1 MKFKSLIT
9 TTLALGVIASTGA
22 NFNTNEAS
30 AAAKPLDKSSST
42 LHHGHSNIQ
51 IPYTIT
57 VNGTSQNILS
67 SLTFNKNQ
75 NISYKD
81 IENKVK
87 SVLYFNRGISDIDL
101 RLSKQ
106 AEYTVHFKNGTKRVI
121 DLKSG
126 IYTADLINTSDI
138 KAISVNVDT
147 KKQPKD
153 KAKANVQVPYTITV
167 NGTSQNILSNLTFNK
182 NQNISYKD
190 LEDKVKSVLESNR
203 GITDVDLRLSKQA
216 KYTVNFK
223 NGTKKVIDLKAGI
236 YTANLINSS
245 DIKSININVDT
256 KKHIENKAKRNYQVP
271 YSINLNGTSTNIL
284 SNLSFS
290 NKPWTNYKNL
300 TSQIKSVLKHDRG
313 ISEQDLKYAKK
324 AYYTVYF
331 KNGGKRI
338 LQLNS
343 KNYTANLVHVKD
355 VKRIEIT
362 VKTGTKAK
370 ADRYV
375 PYTIAVNGTST
386 PILSDLKFTGDPRVG
401 YKDITKKVKSV
412 LKHDRGIG
420 ERELKYAKKATYTV
434 HFKNGKKKVI
444 NLNSKISQLNLL
456 YVQDIK
462 KIDID
467 VKTGSKAKADSYV
480 PYTIA
485 VNGTSTPILSKLK
498 ISNKQLISY
507 KYLNDKVKSVLKN
520 ERGISDLDLKF
531 AKQAKYTVYFKN
543 GKKQVVNLK
552 SDIFTPN
559 LFSAKDILFSA
570 KDIKKIDIDVKT
582 GSKAKAD
589 SYVPYTI
596 AVNGTSTPIL
606 SKLKISNKQLISYK
620 YLNDKVK
627 SVLKSERGISDL
639 DLKFAK
645 QAKYTVYFKNGK
657 KQVVNLKSDIFTPN
671 LFSAKDIK
679 KIDIDVKQY
688 TKSKKINKSNNVKF
702 PVTINKFEN
711 IVSNEFVFYNAS
723 KITINDLS
731 IKLKSAIANDQGI
744 TKHDIELAERAV
756 YKVYF
761 KNGSSK
767 YVDLKTEYKDERVFK
782 ATDIKKVDIELKF

>member
-190 LEDKVKSVLESNR
+190 LEGKVKSVLESNR

-223 NGTKKVIDLKAGI
+223 NGTKKVIDLKSGI

-343 KNYTANLVHVKD
+343 KNYTANLVHAKD

-362 VKTGTKAK
+362 VKTGSKAK
-370 ADRYV
+370 ADR
-375 PYTIAVNGTST
+375 
-386 PILSDLKFTGDPRVG
+386 
-401 YKDITKKVKSV
+401 
-412 LKHDRGIG
+412 
-420 ERELKYAKKATYTV
+420 
-434 HFKNGKKKVI
+434 
-444 NLNSKISQLNLL
+444 
-456 YVQDIK
+456 
-462 KIDID
+462 
-467 VKTGSKAKADSYV
+467 YV

-507 KYLNDKVKSVLKN
+507 KYLNDKVKSVLKS

-559 LFSAKDILFSA
+559 LFSA

-688 TKSKKINKSNNVKF
+688 TKSKK
-702 PVTINKFEN
+702 
-711 IVSNEFVFYNAS
+711 
-723 KITINDLS
+723 
-731 IKLKSAIANDQGI
+731 
-744 TKHDIELAERAV
+744 
-756 YKVYF
+756 
-761 KNGSSK
+761 
-767 YVDLKTEYKDERVFK
+767 
-782 ATDIKKVDIELKF
+782 

>member
-182 NQNISYKD
+182 NQQISYKD

-343 KNYTANLVHVKD
+343 KNYTANLVHAKD

-362 VKTGTKAK
+362 VKTGTKTK
-370 ADRYV
+370 ADR
-375 PYTIAVNGTST
+375 
-386 PILSDLKFTGDPRVG
+386 
-401 YKDITKKVKSV
+401 
-412 LKHDRGIG
+412 
-420 ERELKYAKKATYTV
+420 
-434 HFKNGKKKVI
+434 
-444 NLNSKISQLNLL
+444 
-456 YVQDIK
+456 
-462 KIDID
+462 
-467 VKTGSKAKADSYV
+467 YV

-507 KYLNDKVKSVLKN
+507 KYLNDKVKSVLKS

-559 LFSAKDILFSA
+559 LFSA

-688 TKSKKINKSNNVKF
+688 TKSKKK
-702 PVTINKFEN
+702 
-711 IVSNEFVFYNAS
+711 
-723 KITINDLS
+723 
-731 IKLKSAIANDQGI
+731 
-744 TKHDIELAERAV
+744 
-756 YKVYF
+756 
-761 KNGSSK
+761 
-767 YVDLKTEYKDERVFK
+767 
-782 ATDIKKVDIELKF
+782 

>member
-106 AEYTVHFKNGTKRVI
+106 AEYTVHFKNGTKKVI

-190 LEDKVKSVLESNR
+190 LEGKVKSVLESNR

-223 NGTKKVIDLKAGI
+223 NGTKKVIDLKSGI

-343 KNYTANLVHVKD
+343 KNYTANLVHAKD

-386 PILSDLKFTGDPRVG
+386 PILSKLKISNKQLIS
-401 YKDITKKVKSV
+401 YKYLNDKVKSV
-412 LKHDRGIG
+412 LKSERGISDLD
-420 ERELKYAKKATYTV
+420 LKFAKQAKYTV
-434 HFKNGKKKVI
+434 YFKNGKKQVV
-444 NLNSKISQLNLL
+444 NLKSDIFTPNLFSAK
-456 YVQDIK
+456 DIK

-507 KYLNDKVKSVLKN
+507 KYLNDKVKSVLKS

-559 LFSAKDILFSA
+559 LFSA

-688 TKSKKINKSNNVKF
+688 TKSKKNK
-702 PVTINKFEN
+702 
-711 IVSNEFVFYNAS
+711 
-723 KITINDLS
+723 
-731 IKLKSAIANDQGI
+731 
-744 TKHDIELAERAV
+744 
-756 YKVYF
+756 
-761 KNGSSK
+761 
-767 YVDLKTEYKDERVFK
+767 
-782 ATDIKKVDIELKF
+782 

>member
-9 TTLALGVIASTGA
+9 TTLALGVLASTGA
-22 NFNTNEAS
+22 NFNNNEAS
-30 AAAKPLDKSSST
+30 AAAKPLDKSSSS
-42 LHHGHSNIQ
+42 LHHGYSKVHV
-51 IPYTIT
+51 PYAIT

-81 IENKVK
+81 LEDRVK
-87 SVLYFNRGISDIDL
+87 SVLKSDRGISDIDL

-106 AEYTVHFKNGTKRVI
+106 AKYTVYFKNGTKKVI
-121 DLKSG
+121 DLKAG
-126 IYTADLINTSDI
+126 IYTADLINTSEI
-138 KAISVNVDT
+138 KAININVDT
-147 KKQPKD
+147 KKQVEDKKKD
-153 KAKANVQVPYTITV
+153 KANYQVPYTITV

-203 GITDVDLRLSKQA
+203 GITDVDLRLSKQE

-223 NGTKKVIDLKAGI
+223 NGTKKVIDLKSGI

-343 KNYTANLVHVKD
+343 KNYTANLVHAKD

-386 PILSDLKFTGDPRVG
+386 PILLDLKFTGDPRVG
-401 YKDITKKVKSV
+401 YKDISKKVKSV

-434 HFKNGKKKVI
+434 HFKNGTKKVI
-444 NLNSKISQLNLL
+444 NINSNISQLNLL

-467 VKTGSKAKADSYV
+467 VKTG
-480 PYTIA
+480 T
-485 VNGTSTPILSKLK
+485 
-498 ISNKQLISY
+498 
-507 KYLNDKVKSVLKN
+507 
-520 ERGISDLDLKF
+520 
-531 AKQAKYTVYFKN
+531 
-543 GKKQVVNLK
+543 
-552 SDIFTPN
+552 
-559 LFSAKDILFSA
+559 
-570 KDIKKIDIDVKT
+570 
-582 GSKAKAD
+582 KAKAD

-731 IKLKSAIANDQGI
+731 IKLKSAMANDQGI
-744 TKHDIELAERAV
+744 TKHDIGLAERAV

>member
-182 NQNISYKD
+182 NQQISYKD

-343 KNYTANLVHVKD
+343 KNYTANLVHAKD

-362 VKTGTKAK
+362 VKTGT
-370 ADRYV
+370 
-375 PYTIAVNGTST
+375 
-386 PILSDLKFTGDPRVG
+386 
-401 YKDITKKVKSV
+401 
-412 LKHDRGIG
+412 
-420 ERELKYAKKATYTV
+420 
-434 HFKNGKKKVI
+434 
-444 NLNSKISQLNLL
+444 
-456 YVQDIK
+456 
-462 KIDID
+462 
-467 VKTGSKAKADSYV
+467 KAKADSYV

-507 KYLNDKVKSVLKN
+507 KYLNDKVKSVLKS

-559 LFSAKDILFSA
+559 LFSA

-671 LFSAKDIK
+671 LFSAKDI
-679 KIDIDVKQY
+679 
-688 TKSKKINKSNNVKF
+688 
-702 PVTINKFEN
+702 
-711 IVSNEFVFYNAS
+711 
-723 KITINDLS
+723 
-731 IKLKSAIANDQGI
+731 
-744 TKHDIELAERAV
+744 
-756 YKVYF
+756 
-761 KNGSSK
+761 
-767 YVDLKTEYKDERVFK
+767 
-782 ATDIKKVDIELKF
+782 

>member
-9 TTLALGVIASTGA
+9 TTLALGVLASTGA
-22 NFNTNEAS
+22 NFNNNEAS
-30 AAAKPLDKSSST
+30 AAAKPLDKSSSS
-42 LHHGHSNIQ
+42 LHHGYSKVHV
-51 IPYTIT
+51 PYAIT

-81 IENKVK
+81 LEDRVK
-87 SVLYFNRGISDIDL
+87 SVLKSDRGISDIDL

-106 AEYTVHFKNGTKRVI
+106 AKYTVYFKNGTKKVI
-121 DLKSG
+121 DLKAD
-126 IYTADLINTSDI
+126 IYTADLINTSEI
-138 KAISVNVDT
+138 KAININVDT
-147 KKQPKD
+147 KKQVEDKKKD
-153 KAKANVQVPYTITV
+153 KANYQVPYTITV

-223 NGTKKVIDLKAGI
+223 NGTKKVIDLKSGI

-343 KNYTANLVHVKD
+343 KNYTANLVHAKD

-401 YKDITKKVKSV
+401 YKDISKKVKSV

-434 HFKNGKKKVI
+434 HFKNGTKKVI
-444 NLNSKISQLNLL
+444 NINSNISQLNLL

-467 VKTGSKAKADSYV
+467 VKTG
-480 PYTIA
+480 T
-485 VNGTSTPILSKLK
+485 
-498 ISNKQLISY
+498 
-507 KYLNDKVKSVLKN
+507 
-520 ERGISDLDLKF
+520 
-531 AKQAKYTVYFKN
+531 
-543 GKKQVVNLK
+543 
-552 SDIFTPN
+552 
-559 LFSAKDILFSA
+559 
-570 KDIKKIDIDVKT
+570 
-582 GSKAKAD
+582 KAKAD

-688 TKSKKINKSNNVKF
+688 TKSKKNK
-702 PVTINKFEN
+702 
-711 IVSNEFVFYNAS
+711 
-723 KITINDLS
+723 
-731 IKLKSAIANDQGI
+731 
-744 TKHDIELAERAV
+744 
-756 YKVYF
+756 
-761 KNGSSK
+761 
-767 YVDLKTEYKDERVFK
+767 
-782 ATDIKKVDIELKF
+782 

>member
-190 LEDKVKSVLESNR
+190 LEGKVKSVLESNR

-223 NGTKKVIDLKAGI
+223 NGTKKVIDLKSGI

-343 KNYTANLVHVKD
+343 KNYTANLVHAKD

-370 ADRYV
+370 ADR
-375 PYTIAVNGTST
+375 
-386 PILSDLKFTGDPRVG
+386 
-401 YKDITKKVKSV
+401 
-412 LKHDRGIG
+412 
-420 ERELKYAKKATYTV
+420 
-434 HFKNGKKKVI
+434 
-444 NLNSKISQLNLL
+444 
-456 YVQDIK
+456 
-462 KIDID
+462 
-467 VKTGSKAKADSYV
+467 YV

-507 KYLNDKVKSVLKN
+507 KYLNDKVKSVLKS
-520 ERGISDLDLKF
+520 ERGIGDLDLKF

-559 LFSAKDILFSA
+559 LFSA

-688 TKSKKINKSNNVKF
+688 TKSKKNK
-702 PVTINKFEN
+702 
-711 IVSNEFVFYNAS
+711 
-723 KITINDLS
+723 
-731 IKLKSAIANDQGI
+731 
-744 TKHDIELAERAV
+744 
-756 YKVYF
+756 
-761 KNGSSK
+761 
-767 YVDLKTEYKDERVFK
+767 
-782 ATDIKKVDIELKF
+782 

>member
-42 LHHGHSNIQ
+42 LHHGHSKIQ

-126 IYTADLINTSDI
+126 IYTADIINTSDI

-190 LEDKVKSVLESNR
+190 LEGKVKSVLESNR

-223 NGTKKVIDLKAGI
+223 NGTKKVIDLKSGI

-343 KNYTANLVHVKD
+343 KNYTANLVHAKD

-362 VKTGTKAK
+362 VKTGTKVK
-370 ADRYV
+370 ADR
-375 PYTIAVNGTST
+375 
-386 PILSDLKFTGDPRVG
+386 
-401 YKDITKKVKSV
+401 
-412 LKHDRGIG
+412 
-420 ERELKYAKKATYTV
+420 
-434 HFKNGKKKVI
+434 
-444 NLNSKISQLNLL
+444 
-456 YVQDIK
+456 
-462 KIDID
+462 
-467 VKTGSKAKADSYV
+467 YV

-507 KYLNDKVKSVLKN
+507 KYLNDKVKSVLKS

-559 LFSAKDILFSA
+559 LFSAKDIKKIDIDVKTGSKAKADSYVPYTIAVNGTSTLILSKLKISNKQLISYKYLNDKVKSVLKSERGISDLDLKFAKQAKYTVYFKNGKKQVVNLKSDIFTPNLFSA

-596 AVNGTSTPIL
+596 AVNGTSTLIL

-731 IKLKSAIANDQGI
+731 IKLK
-744 TKHDIELAERAV
+744 
-756 YKVYF
+756 F
-761 KNGSSK
+761 
-767 YVDLKTEYKDERVFK
+767 
-782 ATDIKKVDIELKF
+782 

>member
-9 TTLALGVIASTGA
+9 TTLALGVLASTGA
-22 NFNTNEAS
+22 NFNNNEAS
-30 AAAKPLDKSSST
+30 AAAKPLDKSSSS
-42 LHHGHSNIQ
+42 LHHGYSKVHV
-51 IPYTIT
+51 PYAIT
-57 VNGTSQNILS
+57 MNGTSQNILS

-81 IENKVK
+81 LEDRVK
-87 SVLYFNRGISDIDL
+87 SVLKSDRGISDIDL
-101 RLSKQ
+101 RLPKQ
-106 AEYTVHFKNGTKRVI
+106 AKYTVYFKNGTKKVI
-121 DLKSG
+121 DLKAG
-126 IYTADLINTSDI
+126 IYTADLINTSEI
-138 KAISVNVDT
+138 KAININVDT
-147 KKQPKD
+147 KKQVEDKKKD
-153 KAKANVQVPYTITV
+153 KANYQVPYTITV

-223 NGTKKVIDLKAGI
+223 NGTKKVIDLKSGI

-343 KNYTANLVHVKD
+343 KNYTANLVHAKD

-401 YKDITKKVKSV
+401 YKDISKKVKSV

-434 HFKNGKKKVI
+434 HFKNGTKKVI
-444 NLNSKISQLNLL
+444 NINSNISQLNLL

-467 VKTGSKAKADSYV
+467 VKTG
-480 PYTIA
+480 T
-485 VNGTSTPILSKLK
+485 
-498 ISNKQLISY
+498 
-507 KYLNDKVKSVLKN
+507 
-520 ERGISDLDLKF
+520 
-531 AKQAKYTVYFKN
+531 
-543 GKKQVVNLK
+543 
-552 SDIFTPN
+552 
-559 LFSAKDILFSA
+559 
-570 KDIKKIDIDVKT
+570 
-582 GSKAKAD
+582 KAKAD

-688 TKSKKINKSNNVKF
+688 TKSKKNK
-702 PVTINKFEN
+702 
-711 IVSNEFVFYNAS
+711 
-723 KITINDLS
+723 
-731 IKLKSAIANDQGI
+731 
-744 TKHDIELAERAV
+744 
-756 YKVYF
+756 
-761 KNGSSK
+761 
-767 YVDLKTEYKDERVFK
+767 
-782 ATDIKKVDIELKF
+782 

>member
-9 TTLALGVIASTGA
+9 TTLALGVLASTGA

-42 LHHGHSNIQ
+42 LHHGHSKIQ
-51 IPYTIT
+51 VPYTIT

-75 NISYKD
+75 QISYKD
-81 IENKVK
+81 LENKVK

-106 AEYTVHFKNGTKRVI
+106 AEYTVHFKNGTKKVV

-167 NGTSQNILSNLTFNK
+167 NGTSQNILSSLTFNK
-182 NQNISYKD
+182 NQNVSYKD

-216 KYTVNFK
+216 KFTVNFK

-271 YSINLNGTSTNIL
+271 SSINLNGTSTNIL

-331 KNGGKRI
+331 KNGGKRVVHF
-338 LQLNS
+338 NS
-343 KNYTANLVHVKD
+343 KTYSANLVHAKD
-355 VKRIEIT
+355 VKKIEVT
-362 VKTGTKAK
+362 VKTASKAK
-370 ADRYV
+370 AERYV
-375 PYTIAVNGTST
+375 PYSIAVNGTST
-386 PILSDLKFTGDPRVG
+386 PNLSDLKFTGDPRVG

-485 VNGTSTPILSKLK
+485 VNGTSTHILSKLK
-498 ISNKQLISY
+498 ISNKQLIGY
-507 KYLNDKVKSVLKN
+507 QDLNEKVKSVLKHD
-520 ERGISDLDLKF
+520 RGINDIELKF
-531 AKQAKYTVYFKN
+531 AKQAKYTIHFKN
-543 GKKQVVNLK
+543 GKTQVVDLK
-552 SDIFTPN
+552 SDIFT
-559 LFSAKDILFSA
+559 
-570 KDIKKIDIDVKT
+570 
-582 GSKAKAD
+582 
-589 SYVPYTI
+589 
-596 AVNGTSTPIL
+596 
-606 SKLKISNKQLISYK
+606 
-620 YLNDKVK
+620 
-627 SVLKSERGISDL
+627 R
-639 DLKFAK
+639 
-645 QAKYTVYFKNGK
+645 
-657 KQVVNLKSDIFTPN
+657 N

-679 KIDIDVKQY
+679 KIDIDVKQH

-731 IKLKSAIANDQGI
+731 TKLKSAMANDQGI
-744 TKHDIELAERAV
+744 TKHDIGLAERAV

-767 YVDLKTEYKDERVFK
+767 YVDLKTEYKDRKVFK

>member
-1 MKFKSLIT
+1 
-9 TTLALGVIASTGA
+9 
-22 NFNTNEAS
+22 
-30 AAAKPLDKSSST
+30 D
-42 LHHGHSNIQ
+42 
-51 IPYTIT
+51 
-57 VNGTSQNILS
+57 
-67 SLTFNKNQ
+67 
-75 NISYKD
+75 
-81 IENKVK
+81 
-87 SVLYFNRGISDIDL
+87 RGISDIDL

-106 AEYTVHFKNGTKRVI
+106 AKYTVYFKNGTKKVI
-121 DLKSG
+121 DLKAG
-126 IYTADLINTSDI
+126 IYTADLINTSEI
-138 KAISVNVDT
+138 KAININVDT
-147 KKQPKD
+147 KKQVEDKKKD
-153 KAKANVQVPYTITV
+153 KANYQVPYTITV

-223 NGTKKVIDLKAGI
+223 NGTKKVIDLKSGI

-343 KNYTANLVHVKD
+343 KNYTANLVHAKD

-401 YKDITKKVKSV
+401 YKDISKKVKSV

-434 HFKNGKKKVI
+434 HFKNGTKKVI
-444 NLNSKISQLNLL
+444 NINSNISQLNLL

-467 VKTGSKAKADSYV
+467 VKTG
-480 PYTIA
+480 T
-485 VNGTSTPILSKLK
+485 
-498 ISNKQLISY
+498 
-507 KYLNDKVKSVLKN
+507 
-520 ERGISDLDLKF
+520 
-531 AKQAKYTVYFKN
+531 
-543 GKKQVVNLK
+543 
-552 SDIFTPN
+552 
-559 LFSAKDILFSA
+559 
-570 KDIKKIDIDVKT
+570 
-582 GSKAKAD
+582 KAKAD

-731 IKLKSAIANDQGI
+731 IKLKSAMANDQGI
-744 TKHDIELAERAV
+744 TKHDIGLAERAV

>member
-9 TTLALGVIASTGA
+9 TTLALGVLASTGA

-42 LHHGHSNIQ
+42 LHHGHSKIQ
-51 IPYTIT
+51 VPYTIT

-75 NISYKD
+75 QISYKD
-81 IENKVK
+81 LENKVK

-106 AEYTVHFKNGTKRVI
+106 AEYTVHFKNGTKKVV

-167 NGTSQNILSNLTFNK
+167 NGTSQNILSSLTFNK
-182 NQNISYKD
+182 NQNVSYKD

-216 KYTVNFK
+216 KFTVNFK

-331 KNGGKRI
+331 KNGGKRVVHF
-338 LQLNS
+338 NS
-343 KNYTANLVHVKD
+343 KTYSANLVHAKD
-355 VKRIEIT
+355 VKKIEVT
-362 VKTGTKAK
+362 VKTASKAK
-370 ADRYV
+370 VERYV
-375 PYTIAVNGTST
+375 PYSIAVNGTST
-386 PILSDLKFTGDPRVG
+386 PNLSDLKFTGDPRVG

-485 VNGTSTPILSKLK
+485 VNGTSTHILSKLK
-498 ISNKQLISY
+498 ISNKQLIGY
-507 KYLNDKVKSVLKN
+507 QDLNEKVKSVLKHD
-520 ERGISDLDLKF
+520 RGINDIELKF
-531 AKQAKYTVYFKN
+531 AKQAKYTIHFKN
-543 GKKQVVNLK
+543 GKTQVVDLK
-552 SDIFTPN
+552 SDIFT
-559 LFSAKDILFSA
+559 
-570 KDIKKIDIDVKT
+570 
-582 GSKAKAD
+582 
-589 SYVPYTI
+589 
-596 AVNGTSTPIL
+596 
-606 SKLKISNKQLISYK
+606 
-620 YLNDKVK
+620 
-627 SVLKSERGISDL
+627 R
-639 DLKFAK
+639 
-645 QAKYTVYFKNGK
+645 
-657 KQVVNLKSDIFTPN
+657 N

-679 KIDIDVKQY
+679 KIDIDVKQH

-731 IKLKSAIANDQGI
+731 TKLKSAMANDQGI
-744 TKHDIELAERAV
+744 TKHDIGLAERAV

-767 YVDLKTEYKDERVFK
+767 YVDLKTEYKDRKVFK

>member
-9 TTLALGVIASTGA
+9 TTLALGVLASTGA
-22 NFNTNEAS
+22 NFNNNEAS
-30 AAAKPLDKSSST
+30 AAAKPLDKSSSS
-42 LHHGHSNIQ
+42 LHHGYSKVHV
-51 IPYTIT
+51 PYAIT

-81 IENKVK
+81 LEDRVK
-87 SVLYFNRGISDIDL
+87 SVLKSDRGISDIDL

-106 AEYTVHFKNGTKRVI
+106 AKYTVYFKNGTKKVI
-121 DLKSG
+121 DLKAG
-126 IYTADLINTSDI
+126 IYTADLINTSEI
-138 KAISVNVDT
+138 KAININVDT
-147 KKQPKD
+147 KKQVEDKKKD
-153 KAKANVQVPYTITV
+153 KANYQVPYTITV

-203 GITDVDLRLSKQA
+203 GITDVDLRLSKQE

-223 NGTKKVIDLKAGI
+223 NGTKKVIDLKSGI

-343 KNYTANLVHVKD
+343 KNYTANLVHAKD

-401 YKDITKKVKSV
+401 YKDISKKVKSV

-434 HFKNGKKKVI
+434 HFKNGTKKVI
-444 NLNSKISQLNLL
+444 NINSNISQLNLL

-467 VKTGSKAKADSYV
+467 VKTG
-480 PYTIA
+480 T
-485 VNGTSTPILSKLK
+485 
-498 ISNKQLISY
+498 
-507 KYLNDKVKSVLKN
+507 
-520 ERGISDLDLKF
+520 
-531 AKQAKYTVYFKN
+531 
-543 GKKQVVNLK
+543 
-552 SDIFTPN
+552 
-559 LFSAKDILFSA
+559 
-570 KDIKKIDIDVKT
+570 
-582 GSKAKAD
+582 KAKAD

-711 IVSNEFVFYNAS
+711 RVSNEFVFYNAS

-731 IKLKSAIANDQGI
+731 IKLKSAMANDQGI
-744 TKHDIELAERAV
+744 TKHDIGLAERAV

>member
-167 NGTSQNILSNLTFNK
+167 NGTSQNILSNLKFNK
-182 NQNISYKD
+182 NQNVSYKD

-216 KYTVNFK
+216 KFTVNFK

-256 KKHIENKAKRNYQVP
+256 KKQAKDKVKTNYQVP

-300 TSQIKSVLKHDRG
+300 TTKLKSVLKHDRG
-313 ISEQDLKYAKK
+313 VSERDLKHAKK

-331 KNGGKRI
+331 KNGGKRVVHF
-338 LQLNS
+338 NS
-343 KNYTANLVHVKD
+343 KTYSANLVHAKD
-355 VKRIEIT
+355 VKKIEVT
-362 VKTGTKAK
+362 VKTASKAK
-370 ADRYV
+370 AERYV
-375 PYTIAVNGTST
+375 PYSIAVNGTST
-386 PILSDLKFTGDPRVG
+386 PNLSDLKFTGDPRVG

-420 ERELKYAKKATYTV
+420 EPELKYAKKATYTV

-467 VKTGSKAKADSYV
+467 VKTASKAKADSYV

-485 VNGTSTPILSKLK
+485 VNGTSTHILSKLK
-498 ISNKQLISY
+498 ISNKQLIGY
-507 KYLNDKVKSVLKN
+507 QDLNEKVKSVLKHD
-520 ERGISDLDLKF
+520 RGINDIELKF
-531 AKQAKYTVYFKN
+531 AKQAKYTIHFKN
-543 GKKQVVNLK
+543 GKTQVVDLK
-552 SDIFTPN
+552 SDIFT
-559 LFSAKDILFSA
+559 
-570 KDIKKIDIDVKT
+570 
-582 GSKAKAD
+582 
-589 SYVPYTI
+589 
-596 AVNGTSTPIL
+596 
-606 SKLKISNKQLISYK
+606 
-620 YLNDKVK
+620 
-627 SVLKSERGISDL
+627 R
-639 DLKFAK
+639 
-645 QAKYTVYFKNGK
+645 
-657 KQVVNLKSDIFTPN
+657 N

-679 KIDIDVKQY
+679 KIDIDVKQH
-688 TKSKKINKSNNVKF
+688 TKSKKNK
-702 PVTINKFEN
+702 
-711 IVSNEFVFYNAS
+711 
-723 KITINDLS
+723 
-731 IKLKSAIANDQGI
+731 
-744 TKHDIELAERAV
+744 
-756 YKVYF
+756 
-761 KNGSSK
+761 
-767 YVDLKTEYKDERVFK
+767 
-782 ATDIKKVDIELKF
+782 

>member
-106 AEYTVHFKNGTKRVI
+106 AEYTVHFKNGTKKVI

-190 LEDKVKSVLESNR
+190 LEGKVKSVLESNR

-223 NGTKKVIDLKAGI
+223 NGTKKVIDLKSGI

-343 KNYTANLVHVKD
+343 KNYTANLVHAKD

-370 ADRYV
+370 ADR
-375 PYTIAVNGTST
+375 
-386 PILSDLKFTGDPRVG
+386 
-401 YKDITKKVKSV
+401 
-412 LKHDRGIG
+412 
-420 ERELKYAKKATYTV
+420 
-434 HFKNGKKKVI
+434 
-444 NLNSKISQLNLL
+444 
-456 YVQDIK
+456 
-462 KIDID
+462 
-467 VKTGSKAKADSYV
+467 YV

-507 KYLNDKVKSVLKN
+507 KYLNDKVKSVLKS

-559 LFSAKDILFSA
+559 LFSA

-688 TKSKKINKSNNVKF
+688 TKSKKIINKSNNVKF

>member
-42 LHHGHSNIQ
+42 LHHGHSKIQ

-190 LEDKVKSVLESNR
+190 LEGKVKSVLESNR

-223 NGTKKVIDLKAGI
+223 NGTKKVIDLKSGI

-343 KNYTANLVHVKD
+343 KNYTANLVHAKD

-386 PILSDLKFTGDPRVG
+386 PILS
-401 YKDITKKVKSV
+401 
-412 LKHDRGIG
+412 
-420 ERELKYAKKATYTV
+420 
-434 HFKNGKKKVI
+434 N
-444 NLNSKISQLNLL
+444 
-456 YVQDIK
+456 
-462 KIDID
+462 
-467 VKTGSKAKADSYV
+467 
-480 PYTIA
+480 
-485 VNGTSTPILSKLK
+485 LK

-507 KYLNDKVKSVLKN
+507 KYLNDKVKSVLKS

-559 LFSAKDILFSA
+559 LFSA

>member
-9 TTLALGVIASTGA
+9 TTLALGVLASTGA

-42 LHHGHSNIQ
+42 LHHGHSKIQ
-51 IPYTIT
+51 VPYTIT

-75 NISYKD
+75 QISYKD
-81 IENKVK
+81 LENKVK

-106 AEYTVHFKNGTKRVI
+106 AEYTVHFKNGTKKVV

-167 NGTSQNILSNLTFNK
+167 NGTSQNILSSLTFNK
-182 NQNISYKD
+182 NQNVSYKD

-216 KYTVNFK
+216 KFTVNFK

-331 KNGGKRI
+331 KNGGKRVVHF
-338 LQLNS
+338 NS
-343 KNYTANLVHVKD
+343 KTYSANLVHAKD
-355 VKRIEIT
+355 VKKIEVT
-362 VKTGTKAK
+362 VKTASKAK
-370 ADRYV
+370 AERYV
-375 PYTIAVNGTST
+375 PYSIAVNGTST
-386 PILSDLKFTGDPRVG
+386 PNLSDLKFTGDPRVG

-485 VNGTSTPILSKLK
+485 VNGTSTHILSKLK
-498 ISNKQLISY
+498 ISNKQLIGY
-507 KYLNDKVKSVLKN
+507 QDLNEKVKSVLKHD
-520 ERGISDLDLKF
+520 RGINDIELKF
-531 AKQAKYTVYFKN
+531 AKQAKYTIHFKN
-543 GKKQVVNLK
+543 GKTQVVDLK
-552 SDIFTPN
+552 SDIFT
-559 LFSAKDILFSA
+559 
-570 KDIKKIDIDVKT
+570 
-582 GSKAKAD
+582 
-589 SYVPYTI
+589 
-596 AVNGTSTPIL
+596 
-606 SKLKISNKQLISYK
+606 
-620 YLNDKVK
+620 
-627 SVLKSERGISDL
+627 R
-639 DLKFAK
+639 
-645 QAKYTVYFKNGK
+645 
-657 KQVVNLKSDIFTPN
+657 N

-679 KIDIDVKQY
+679 KIDIDVKQH

-731 IKLKSAIANDQGI
+731 TKLKSAMANDQGI
-744 TKHDIELAERAV
+744 TKHDIGLVERAV

-767 YVDLKTEYKDERVFK
+767 YVDLKTEYKDRKVFK

>member
-67 SLTFNKNQ
+67 SLAFNKNQ

-182 NQNISYKD
+182 NQQISYKD

-343 KNYTANLVHVKD
+343 KNYTANLVHAKD

-362 VKTGTKAK
+362 VKTGT
-370 ADRYV
+370 
-375 PYTIAVNGTST
+375 
-386 PILSDLKFTGDPRVG
+386 
-401 YKDITKKVKSV
+401 
-412 LKHDRGIG
+412 
-420 ERELKYAKKATYTV
+420 
-434 HFKNGKKKVI
+434 
-444 NLNSKISQLNLL
+444 
-456 YVQDIK
+456 
-462 KIDID
+462 
-467 VKTGSKAKADSYV
+467 KAKADSYV

-507 KYLNDKVKSVLKN
+507 KYLNDKVKSVLKS

-559 LFSAKDILFSA
+559 LFSA

-688 TKSKKINKSNNVKF
+688 TKSKKNK
-702 PVTINKFEN
+702 
-711 IVSNEFVFYNAS
+711 
-723 KITINDLS
+723 
-731 IKLKSAIANDQGI
+731 
-744 TKHDIELAERAV
+744 
-756 YKVYF
+756 
-761 KNGSSK
+761 
-767 YVDLKTEYKDERVFK
+767 
-782 ATDIKKVDIELKF
+782 

>member
-9 TTLALGVIASTGA
+9 TTLALGVLASTGA

-42 LHHGHSNIQ
+42 LHHGHSKIQ
-51 IPYTIT
+51 VPYTIT

-75 NISYKD
+75 QISYKD
-81 IENKVK
+81 LENKVK

-106 AEYTVHFKNGTKRVI
+106 AEYTVHFKNGTKKVV

-167 NGTSQNILSNLTFNK
+167 NGTSQNILSSLTFNK
-182 NQNISYKD
+182 NQNVSYKD

-216 KYTVNFK
+216 KFTVNFK

-331 KNGGKRI
+331 KNGGKRVVHF
-338 LQLNS
+338 NS
-343 KNYTANLVHVKD
+343 KTYSANLVHAKD
-355 VKRIEIT
+355 VKKIEVT
-362 VKTGTKAK
+362 VKTASKAK
-370 ADRYV
+370 AERYV
-375 PYTIAVNGTST
+375 PYSIAVNGTST
-386 PILSDLKFTGDPRVG
+386 PNLSDLKFTGDPRVG

-485 VNGTSTPILSKLK
+485 VNGTSTHILSKLK
-498 ISNKQLISY
+498 ISNKQLIGY
-507 KYLNDKVKSVLKN
+507 QDLNEKVKSVLKHD
-520 ERGISDLDLKF
+520 RGINDIELKF
-531 AKQAKYTVYFKN
+531 AKQAKYTIHFKN
-543 GKKQVVNLK
+543 GKTQVVDLK
-552 SDIFTPN
+552 SDIF
-559 LFSAKDILFSA
+559 I
-570 KDIKKIDIDVKT
+570 
-582 GSKAKAD
+582 
-589 SYVPYTI
+589 
-596 AVNGTSTPIL
+596 
-606 SKLKISNKQLISYK
+606 
-620 YLNDKVK
+620 
-627 SVLKSERGISDL
+627 R
-639 DLKFAK
+639 
-645 QAKYTVYFKNGK
+645 
-657 KQVVNLKSDIFTPN
+657 N

-679 KIDIDVKQY
+679 KIDIDVKQH

-731 IKLKSAIANDQGI
+731 TKLKSAMANDQGI
-744 TKHDIELAERAV
+744 TKHDIGLAERAV

-767 YVDLKTEYKDERVFK
+767 YVDLKTEYKDRKVFK

>member
-9 TTLALGVIASTGA
+9 TTLALGVLASTGA
-22 NFNTNEAS
+22 NFNNNEAS
-30 AAAKPLDKSSST
+30 AAAKPLDKSSSS
-42 LHHGHSNIQ
+42 LHHGYS
-51 IPYTIT
+51 
-57 VNGTSQNILS
+57 
-67 SLTFNKNQ
+67 
-75 NISYKD
+75 
-81 IENKVK
+81 KV
-87 SVLYFNRGISDIDL
+87 
-101 RLSKQ
+101 
-106 AEYTVHFKNGTKRVI
+106 H
-121 DLKSG
+121 
-126 IYTADLINTSDI
+126 
-138 KAISVNVDT
+138 
-147 KKQPKD
+147 
-153 KAKANVQVPYTITV
+153 VPYAITV

-223 NGTKKVIDLKAGI
+223 NGTKKVIDLKSGI

-343 KNYTANLVHVKD
+343 KNYTANLVHAKD

-401 YKDITKKVKSV
+401 YKDISKKVKSV

-434 HFKNGKKKVI
+434 HFKNGTKKVI
-444 NLNSKISQLNLL
+444 NINSNISQLNLL

-467 VKTGSKAKADSYV
+467 VKTG
-480 PYTIA
+480 T
-485 VNGTSTPILSKLK
+485 
-498 ISNKQLISY
+498 
-507 KYLNDKVKSVLKN
+507 
-520 ERGISDLDLKF
+520 
-531 AKQAKYTVYFKN
+531 
-543 GKKQVVNLK
+543 
-552 SDIFTPN
+552 
-559 LFSAKDILFSA
+559 
-570 KDIKKIDIDVKT
+570 
-582 GSKAKAD
+582 KAKAD

-688 TKSKKINKSNNVKF
+688 TKSKKNK
-702 PVTINKFEN
+702 
-711 IVSNEFVFYNAS
+711 
-723 KITINDLS
+723 
-731 IKLKSAIANDQGI
+731 
-744 TKHDIELAERAV
+744 
-756 YKVYF
+756 
-761 KNGSSK
+761 
-767 YVDLKTEYKDERVFK
+767 
-782 ATDIKKVDIELKF
+782 

>member
-182 NQNISYKD
+182 NQQISYKD

-343 KNYTANLVHVKD
+343 KNYTANLVHAKD

-362 VKTGTKAK
+362 VKTGT
-370 ADRYV
+370 
-375 PYTIAVNGTST
+375 
-386 PILSDLKFTGDPRVG
+386 
-401 YKDITKKVKSV
+401 
-412 LKHDRGIG
+412 
-420 ERELKYAKKATYTV
+420 
-434 HFKNGKKKVI
+434 
-444 NLNSKISQLNLL
+444 
-456 YVQDIK
+456 
-462 KIDID
+462 
-467 VKTGSKAKADSYV
+467 KAKADSYV

-507 KYLNDKVKSVLKN
+507 KYLNDKVKSVLKS

-559 LFSAKDILFSA
+559 LFSA

-657 KQVVNLKSDIFTPN
+657 KQVVNLKSDIFTPS

-688 TKSKKINKSNNVKF
+688 TKSKKNK
-702 PVTINKFEN
+702 
-711 IVSNEFVFYNAS
+711 
-723 KITINDLS
+723 
-731 IKLKSAIANDQGI
+731 
-744 TKHDIELAERAV
+744 
-756 YKVYF
+756 
-761 KNGSSK
+761 
-767 YVDLKTEYKDERVFK
+767 
-782 ATDIKKVDIELKF
+782 

>member
-106 AEYTVHFKNGTKRVI
+106 AEYTVHFKNGTKKVI

-190 LEDKVKSVLESNR
+190 LEGKVKSVLESNR

-223 NGTKKVIDLKAGI
+223 NGTKKVIDLKSGI

-343 KNYTANLVHVKD
+343 KNYTANLVHAKD

-370 ADRYV
+370 ADR
-375 PYTIAVNGTST
+375 
-386 PILSDLKFTGDPRVG
+386 
-401 YKDITKKVKSV
+401 
-412 LKHDRGIG
+412 
-420 ERELKYAKKATYTV
+420 
-434 HFKNGKKKVI
+434 
-444 NLNSKISQLNLL
+444 
-456 YVQDIK
+456 
-462 KIDID
+462 
-467 VKTGSKAKADSYV
+467 YV

-507 KYLNDKVKSVLKN
+507 KYLNDKVKSVLKS

-559 LFSAKDILFSA
+559 LFSV

-688 TKSKKINKSNNVKF
+688 NKSKKK
-702 PVTINKFEN
+702 
-711 IVSNEFVFYNAS
+711 
-723 KITINDLS
+723 
-731 IKLKSAIANDQGI
+731 
-744 TKHDIELAERAV
+744 
-756 YKVYF
+756 
-761 KNGSSK
+761 
-767 YVDLKTEYKDERVFK
+767 
-782 ATDIKKVDIELKF
+782 

>member
-9 TTLALGVIASTGA
+9 TTLALGVLASTGA
-22 NFNTNEAS
+22 NFNNNEAS
-30 AAAKPLDKSSST
+30 AAAKPLDKSSSS
-42 LHHGHSNIQ
+42 LHHGYSKVHV
-51 IPYTIT
+51 PYAIT

-81 IENKVK
+81 LEDRVK
-87 SVLYFNRGISDIDL
+87 SVLKSDRGISDIDL

-106 AEYTVHFKNGTKRVI
+106 AKYTVYFKNGTKKVI
-121 DLKSG
+121 DLKAG
-126 IYTADLINTSDI
+126 IYTADLINTSEI
-138 KAISVNVDT
+138 KAININVDT
-147 KKQPKD
+147 KKQVEDKKKD
-153 KAKANVQVPYTITV
+153 KANYQVPYTITV

-223 NGTKKVIDLKAGI
+223 NGTKKVIDLKSGI

-343 KNYTANLVHVKD
+343 KNYTANLVHAKD

-401 YKDITKKVKSV
+401 YKDISKKVKSV

-434 HFKNGKKKVI
+434 HFKNGTKKVI
-444 NLNSKISQLNLL
+444 NINSNISQLNLL

-467 VKTGSKAKADSYV
+467 VKTG
-480 PYTIA
+480 T
-485 VNGTSTPILSKLK
+485 
-498 ISNKQLISY
+498 
-507 KYLNDKVKSVLKN
+507 
-520 ERGISDLDLKF
+520 
-531 AKQAKYTVYFKN
+531 
-543 GKKQVVNLK
+543 
-552 SDIFTPN
+552 
-559 LFSAKDILFSA
+559 
-570 KDIKKIDIDVKT
+570 
-582 GSKAKAD
+582 KAKAD

-688 TKSKKINKSNNVKF
+688 TKS
-702 PVTINKFEN
+702 
-711 IVSNEFVFYNAS
+711 
-723 KITINDLS
+723 
-731 IKLKSAIANDQGI
+731 
-744 TKHDIELAERAV
+744 
-756 YKVYF
+756 
-761 KNGSSK
+761 
-767 YVDLKTEYKDERVFK
+767 
-782 ATDIKKVDIELKF
+782 

>member
-106 AEYTVHFKNGTKRVI
+106 AE
-121 DLKSG
+121 
-126 IYTADLINTSDI
+126 
-138 KAISVNVDT
+138 
-147 KKQPKD
+147 
-153 KAKANVQVPYTITV
+153 
-167 NGTSQNILSNLTFNK
+167 
-182 NQNISYKD
+182 
-190 LEDKVKSVLESNR
+190 
-203 GITDVDLRLSKQA
+203 
-216 KYTVNFK
+216 YTVNFK

-559 LFSAKDILFSA
+559 LFSAKDI
-570 KDIKKIDIDVKT
+570 KKIDIDVKT

>member
-9 TTLALGVIASTGA
+9 TTLALGVLASTGA
-22 NFNTNEAS
+22 NFNNNEAS
-30 AAAKPLDKSSST
+30 AAAKPLDKSSSS
-42 LHHGHSNIQ
+42 LHHGYSKVHV
-51 IPYTIT
+51 PYAIT

-81 IENKVK
+81 LEDRVK
-87 SVLYFNRGISDIDL
+87 SVLKSDRGISDIDL

-106 AEYTVHFKNGTKRVI
+106 AKYTVYFKNGTKKVI
-121 DLKSG
+121 DLKAG
-126 IYTADLINTSDI
+126 IYTADLINTSEI
-138 KAISVNVDT
+138 KAININVDT
-147 KKQPKD
+147 KKQVEDKKKD
-153 KAKANVQVPYTITV
+153 KANYQVPYTITV

-190 LEDKVKSVLESNR
+190 LEDRVKSVLESNR

-223 NGTKKVIDLKAGI
+223 NGTKKVIDLKSGI

-343 KNYTANLVHVKD
+343 KNYTANLVHAKD

-401 YKDITKKVKSV
+401 YKDISKKVKSV

-434 HFKNGKKKVI
+434 HFKNGTKKVI
-444 NLNSKISQLNLL
+444 NINSNISQLNLL

-467 VKTGSKAKADSYV
+467 VKTG
-480 PYTIA
+480 T
-485 VNGTSTPILSKLK
+485 
-498 ISNKQLISY
+498 
-507 KYLNDKVKSVLKN
+507 
-520 ERGISDLDLKF
+520 
-531 AKQAKYTVYFKN
+531 
-543 GKKQVVNLK
+543 
-552 SDIFTPN
+552 
-559 LFSAKDILFSA
+559 
-570 KDIKKIDIDVKT
+570 
-582 GSKAKAD
+582 KAKAD

-688 TKSKKINKSNNVKF
+688 TKSKKNK
-702 PVTINKFEN
+702 
-711 IVSNEFVFYNAS
+711 
-723 KITINDLS
+723 
-731 IKLKSAIANDQGI
+731 
-744 TKHDIELAERAV
+744 
-756 YKVYF
+756 
-761 KNGSSK
+761 
-767 YVDLKTEYKDERVFK
+767 
-782 ATDIKKVDIELKF
+782 

>member
-9 TTLALGVIASTGA
+9 TTLALGVLASTGA
-22 NFNTNEAS
+22 NFNNNEAS
-30 AAAKPLDKSSST
+30 AAAKPLDKSSSS
-42 LHHGHSNIQ
+42 LHHGYSKVHV
-51 IPYTIT
+51 PYAIT

-81 IENKVK
+81 LEDRVK
-87 SVLYFNRGISDIDL
+87 SVLKSDRGISDIDL

-106 AEYTVHFKNGTKRVI
+106 AKYTVYFKNGTKKVI
-121 DLKSG
+121 DLKAG
-126 IYTADLINTSDI
+126 IYTADLINTSEI
-138 KAISVNVDT
+138 KAININVDT
-147 KKQPKD
+147 KKQVEDKKKD
-153 KAKANVQVPYTITV
+153 KANYQVPYTITV

-203 GITDVDLRLSKQA
+203 GITDVDLRLSKQE

-223 NGTKKVIDLKAGI
+223 NGTKKVIDLKSGI

-343 KNYTANLVHVKD
+343 KNYTANLVHAKD

-401 YKDITKKVKSV
+401 YKDISKKVKSV

-434 HFKNGKKKVI
+434 HFKNGTKKVI
-444 NLNSKISQLNLL
+444 NINSNISQLNLL

-467 VKTGSKAKADSYV
+467 VKTG
-480 PYTIA
+480 T
-485 VNGTSTPILSKLK
+485 
-498 ISNKQLISY
+498 
-507 KYLNDKVKSVLKN
+507 
-520 ERGISDLDLKF
+520 
-531 AKQAKYTVYFKN
+531 
-543 GKKQVVNLK
+543 
-552 SDIFTPN
+552 
-559 LFSAKDILFSA
+559 
-570 KDIKKIDIDVKT
+570 
-582 GSKAKAD
+582 KAKAD

-731 IKLKSAIANDQGI
+731 IKLKSAMA
-744 TKHDIELAERAV
+744 
-756 YKVYF
+756 
-761 KNGSSK
+761 
-767 YVDLKTEYKDERVFK
+767 
-782 ATDIKKVDIELKF
+782 

>member
-190 LEDKVKSVLESNR
+190 LEGKVKSVLESNR

-223 NGTKKVIDLKAGI
+223 NGTKKVIDLKSGI

-343 KNYTANLVHVKD
+343 KNYTANLVHAKD

-370 ADRYV
+370 ADR
-375 PYTIAVNGTST
+375 
-386 PILSDLKFTGDPRVG
+386 
-401 YKDITKKVKSV
+401 
-412 LKHDRGIG
+412 
-420 ERELKYAKKATYTV
+420 
-434 HFKNGKKKVI
+434 
-444 NLNSKISQLNLL
+444 
-456 YVQDIK
+456 
-462 KIDID
+462 
-467 VKTGSKAKADSYV
+467 YV

-507 KYLNDKVKSVLKN
+507 KYLNDKVKSVLKS

-559 LFSAKDILFSA
+559 LFSA

-688 TKSKKINKSNNVKF
+688 TKSKKKNK
-702 PVTINKFEN
+702 
-711 IVSNEFVFYNAS
+711 
-723 KITINDLS
+723 
-731 IKLKSAIANDQGI
+731 
-744 TKHDIELAERAV
+744 
-756 YKVYF
+756 
-761 KNGSSK
+761 
-767 YVDLKTEYKDERVFK
+767 
-782 ATDIKKVDIELKF
+782 

>member
-190 LEDKVKSVLESNR
+190 LEGKVKSVLESNR

-223 NGTKKVIDLKAGI
+223 NGTKKVIDLKSGI

-256 KKHIENKAKRNYQVP
+256 KKYIENKAKRNYQVP

-343 KNYTANLVHVKD
+343 KNYTANLVHAKD

-370 ADRYV
+370 ADR
-375 PYTIAVNGTST
+375 
-386 PILSDLKFTGDPRVG
+386 
-401 YKDITKKVKSV
+401 
-412 LKHDRGIG
+412 
-420 ERELKYAKKATYTV
+420 
-434 HFKNGKKKVI
+434 
-444 NLNSKISQLNLL
+444 
-456 YVQDIK
+456 
-462 KIDID
+462 
-467 VKTGSKAKADSYV
+467 YV

-507 KYLNDKVKSVLKN
+507 KYLNDKVKSVLKS

-559 LFSAKDILFSA
+559 LFSA

-688 TKSKKINKSNNVKF
+688 TKSKKNK
-702 PVTINKFEN
+702 
-711 IVSNEFVFYNAS
+711 
-723 KITINDLS
+723 
-731 IKLKSAIANDQGI
+731 
-744 TKHDIELAERAV
+744 
-756 YKVYF
+756 
-761 KNGSSK
+761 
-767 YVDLKTEYKDERVFK
+767 
-782 ATDIKKVDIELKF
+782 

>member
-9 TTLALGVIASTGA
+9 TTLALGVLASTGA
-22 NFNTNEAS
+22 NFNNNEAS
-30 AAAKPLDKSSST
+30 AAAKPLDKSSSS
-42 LHHGHSNIQ
+42 LHHGYSKVHV
-51 IPYTIT
+51 PYAIT

-81 IENKVK
+81 LEDRVK
-87 SVLYFNRGISDIDL
+87 SVLKSDRGISDIDL

-106 AEYTVHFKNGTKRVI
+106 AKYTVYFKNGTKKVI
-121 DLKSG
+121 DLKAG
-126 IYTADLINTSDI
+126 IYTADLINTSEI
-138 KAISVNVDT
+138 KAININVDT
-147 KKQPKD
+147 KKQVEDKKKD
-153 KAKANVQVPYTITV
+153 KANYQVPYTITV

-223 NGTKKVIDLKAGI
+223 NGTKKVIDLKSGI

-290 NKPWTNYKNL
+290 NKLWTNYKNL

-343 KNYTANLVHVKD
+343 KNYTANLVHAKD

-401 YKDITKKVKSV
+401 YKDISKKVKSV

-434 HFKNGKKKVI
+434 HFKNGTKKVI
-444 NLNSKISQLNLL
+444 NINSNISQLNLL

-467 VKTGSKAKADSYV
+467 VKTG
-480 PYTIA
+480 T
-485 VNGTSTPILSKLK
+485 
-498 ISNKQLISY
+498 
-507 KYLNDKVKSVLKN
+507 
-520 ERGISDLDLKF
+520 
-531 AKQAKYTVYFKN
+531 
-543 GKKQVVNLK
+543 
-552 SDIFTPN
+552 
-559 LFSAKDILFSA
+559 
-570 KDIKKIDIDVKT
+570 
-582 GSKAKAD
+582 KAKAD

-688 TKSKKINKSNNVKF
+688 TKSKKNK
-702 PVTINKFEN
+702 
-711 IVSNEFVFYNAS
+711 
-723 KITINDLS
+723 
-731 IKLKSAIANDQGI
+731 
-744 TKHDIELAERAV
+744 
-756 YKVYF
+756 
-761 KNGSSK
+761 
-767 YVDLKTEYKDERVFK
+767 
-782 ATDIKKVDIELKF
+782 

>member
-9 TTLALGVIASTGA
+9 TTLALGVLASTGA
-22 NFNTNEAS
+22 NFNNNEAS
-30 AAAKPLDKSSST
+30 AAAKPLDKSSSS
-42 LHHGHSNIQ
+42 LHHGYSKVHV
-51 IPYTIT
+51 PYAIT

-81 IENKVK
+81 LEDRVK
-87 SVLYFNRGISDIDL
+87 SVLKSDRGISDIDL

-106 AEYTVHFKNGTKRVI
+106 AKYTVYFKNGTKKVI
-121 DLKSG
+121 DLKAG
-126 IYTADLINTSDI
+126 IYTADLINTSEI
-138 KAISVNVDT
+138 KSININVDT
-147 KKQPKD
+147 KKQVEDKKKD
-153 KAKANVQVPYTITV
+153 KANYQVPYTITV

-223 NGTKKVIDLKAGI
+223 NGTKKVIDLKSGI

-343 KNYTANLVHVKD
+343 KNYTANLVHAKD

-401 YKDITKKVKSV
+401 YKDISKKVKSV

-434 HFKNGKKKVI
+434 HFKNGTKKVI
-444 NLNSKISQLNLL
+444 NINSNISQLNLL

-467 VKTGSKAKADSYV
+467 VKTG
-480 PYTIA
+480 T
-485 VNGTSTPILSKLK
+485 
-498 ISNKQLISY
+498 
-507 KYLNDKVKSVLKN
+507 
-520 ERGISDLDLKF
+520 
-531 AKQAKYTVYFKN
+531 
-543 GKKQVVNLK
+543 
-552 SDIFTPN
+552 
-559 LFSAKDILFSA
+559 
-570 KDIKKIDIDVKT
+570 
-582 GSKAKAD
+582 KAKAD

-688 TKSKKINKSNNVKF
+688 TKSKKNK
-702 PVTINKFEN
+702 
-711 IVSNEFVFYNAS
+711 
-723 KITINDLS
+723 
-731 IKLKSAIANDQGI
+731 
-744 TKHDIELAERAV
+744 
-756 YKVYF
+756 
-761 KNGSSK
+761 
-767 YVDLKTEYKDERVFK
+767 
-782 ATDIKKVDIELKF
+782 

>member
-9 TTLALGVIASTGA
+9 TTLALGVLASTGA

-42 LHHGHSNIQ
+42 LHHGHSKIQ
-51 IPYTIT
+51 VPYTIT

-75 NISYKD
+75 QISYKD
-81 IENKVK
+81 LENKVK

-106 AEYTVHFKNGTKRVI
+106 AEYTVHFKNGTKKVV

-167 NGTSQNILSNLTFNK
+167 NGTSQNILSSLTFNK
-182 NQNISYKD
+182 NQNVSYKD

-203 GITDVDLRLSKQA
+203 GITGVDLRLSKQA
-216 KYTVNFK
+216 KFTVNFK

-331 KNGGKRI
+331 KNGGKRVVHF
-338 LQLNS
+338 NS
-343 KNYTANLVHVKD
+343 KTYSANLVHAKD
-355 VKRIEIT
+355 VKKIEVT
-362 VKTGTKAK
+362 VKTASKAK
-370 ADRYV
+370 AERYV
-375 PYTIAVNGTST
+375 PYSIAVNGTST
-386 PILSDLKFTGDPRVG
+386 PNLSDLKFTGDPRVG

-485 VNGTSTPILSKLK
+485 VNGTSTHILSKLK
-498 ISNKQLISY
+498 ISNKQLIGY
-507 KYLNDKVKSVLKN
+507 QDLNEKVKSVLKHD
-520 ERGISDLDLKF
+520 RGINDIELKF
-531 AKQAKYTVYFKN
+531 AKQAKYTIHFKN
-543 GKKQVVNLK
+543 GKTQVVDLK
-552 SDIFTPN
+552 SDIFT
-559 LFSAKDILFSA
+559 
-570 KDIKKIDIDVKT
+570 
-582 GSKAKAD
+582 
-589 SYVPYTI
+589 
-596 AVNGTSTPIL
+596 
-606 SKLKISNKQLISYK
+606 
-620 YLNDKVK
+620 
-627 SVLKSERGISDL
+627 R
-639 DLKFAK
+639 
-645 QAKYTVYFKNGK
+645 
-657 KQVVNLKSDIFTPN
+657 N

-679 KIDIDVKQY
+679 KIDIDVKQH

-731 IKLKSAIANDQGI
+731 TKLKSAMANDQGI
-744 TKHDIELAERAV
+744 TKHDIGLAERAV

-767 YVDLKTEYKDERVFK
+767 YVDLKTEYKDRKVFK